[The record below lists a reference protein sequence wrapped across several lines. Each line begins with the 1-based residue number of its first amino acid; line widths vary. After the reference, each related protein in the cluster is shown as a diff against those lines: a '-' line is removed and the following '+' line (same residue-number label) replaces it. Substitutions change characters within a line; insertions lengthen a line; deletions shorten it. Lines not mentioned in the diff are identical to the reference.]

1 METLITIANYLAVIT
16 VIAGLLV
23 ILYALVAG
31 TITNIKNRIKAK
43 KVEED
48 EKILTEMITNFIK
61 NEIEKEEKKPE
72 KTVKKA
78 SKKKKTE

>member
-1 METLITIANYLAVIT
+1 METLIKIANYLAVIT

-23 ILYALVAG
+23 ILYAIVVG
-31 TITNIKNRIKAK
+31 TIINIKNRIKAK

-48 EKILTEMITNFIK
+48 EKILTEMITNFIID
-61 NEIEKEEKKPE
+61 EIEKEEQKPK
-72 KTVKKA
+72 KTVKKT